1 MTGSEDPNSTPLM
14 SEQISQK
21 TPNGSSKS
29 VKGEAHM
36 MSYIAANKVNPIIEQ
51 FFTNIANNAE

>member
-1 MTGSEDPNSTPLM
+1 M
-14 SEQISQK
+14 SEQISQE

-51 FFTNIANNAE
+51 FFTDITKNTE